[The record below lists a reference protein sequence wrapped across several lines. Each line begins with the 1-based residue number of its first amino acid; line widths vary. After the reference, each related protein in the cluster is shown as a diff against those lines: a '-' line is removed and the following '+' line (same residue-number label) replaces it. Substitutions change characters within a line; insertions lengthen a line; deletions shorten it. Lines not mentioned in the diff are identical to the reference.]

1 MYRGPQVHPRPNPPP
16 SRGRAGWGGS
26 ATGGVTMARGTMQP
40 LDRRTFLRGLGVAA
54 GACLIEFPVV
64 RLAAAQ
70 GTIKLGTLI
79 PLTGTIAEFG
89 PNFRKAADLAAG
101 HLNAAGLSLQLIH
114 ADDETAAIPAVAA
127 ARKLVDVDRVP
138 AVVGAAASGVTIPV
152 AESVTIPNKVLQITN
167 ASTSPLI
174 TVLPADQGQDFLF
187 RTCPSDALQGV
198 VLGKLAAELEHKTA
212 AAIYVNNPYGQGLA
226 EQFKRSFEKRG
237 GKVAALVPHD
247 EAPAPT
253 YVAELRRA
261 TQGKPDVL
269 AAISYP
275 GHASI
280 YLREAIEGN
289 YIKTFL
295 FCDGTKSLEV
305 MKAIGEKNAE
315 GMMGTAPGSVLTDG
329 YNVFVAEYG
338 KAYGEVPP
346 LPYMTNMYDAVAVIG
361 LAVKAAQVGGA
372 REMTG
377 VAIRDHLRHV
387 ANPPGEVVGPGVA
400 DLKKALQ
407 LLEAK
412 QDINYEGA
420 AGACD
425 FDENGDVL
433 TAIELWKF
441 AAGKIVTVRLE
452 YDIPKI

>member
-1 MYRGPQVHPRPNPPP
+1 M
-16 SRGRAGWGGS
+16 
-26 ATGGVTMARGTMQP
+26 MARRDLVEGTKRA
-40 LDRRTFLRGLGVAA
+40 LDRRTFLKGLSVAA
-54 GACLIEFPVV
+54 GVFLVEFPMV
-64 RLAAAQ
+64 RLATAQ
-70 GTIKLGTLI
+70 DAMKIGTLM
-79 PLTGTIAEFG
+79 PLTGPLAEFG
-89 PNFRKAADLAAG
+89 PNFRKAADLAAS
-101 HLNAAGLSLQLIH
+101 HLTAAGLGLQLIH
-114 ADDETAAIPAVAA
+114 ADDETSAIPAVAA
-127 ARKLVDVDRVP
+127 ARKLVDVDKVP
-138 AVVGAAASGVTIPV
+138 AIVGAAASGVTIPV
-152 AESVTIPNKVLQITN
+152 AESVTIPNKVVQISN

-198 VLGKLAAELEHKTA
+198 VLGKLATELQYKTA

-226 EQFKRSFEKRG
+226 EQFKKSFEKRG
-237 GKVAALVPHD
+237 GKVAAMVPHD

-305 MKAIGEKNAE
+305 VKAIGEKNAE
-315 GMMGTAPGSVLTDG
+315 GMMGTAPGSVLTSG
-329 YNVFVAEYG
+329 YSVFVAEYG

-346 LPYMTNMYDAVAVIG
+346 LPYMTNMYDAVALVG
-361 LAVKAAQVGGA
+361 LAMRAAQVDGVK
-372 REMTG
+372 EITG
-377 VAIRDHLRHV
+377 VAIRDRLRKV
-387 ANPPGEVVGPGVA
+387 ANPPGEVVGPGAA
-400 DLKKALQ
+400 DLQKGMQ
-407 LLEAK
+407 SLEQK
-412 QDINYEGA
+412 QEINYEGA
-420 AGACD
+420 AGSCD
-425 FDENGDVL
+425 FDESGDVM

>member
-1 MYRGPQVHPRPNPPP
+1 MLRRDVMRG
-16 SRGRAGWGGS
+16 AGGS
-26 ATGGVTMARGTMQP
+26 
-40 LDRRTFLRGLGVAA
+40 LDRRTFLMGLSVAA
-54 GACLIEFPVV
+54 GACLSEFLTARP
-64 RLAAAQ
+64 AAAQ
-70 GTIKLGTLI
+70 GIMKLGTLI
-79 PLTGTIAEFG
+79 PLTGPLAEFG

-101 HLNAAGLSLQLIH
+101 HLKEAGLSLQLIH
-114 ADDETAAIPAVAA
+114 ADDETSAIPAVAA
-127 ARKLVDVDRVP
+127 ARKLVDVDRVQ

-198 VLGKLAAELEHKTA
+198 VLGKLAVELRYKMA

-226 EQFKRSFEKRG
+226 EQFKKSFENRG

-289 YIKTFL
+289 YIKTFM

-305 MKAIGEKNAE
+305 VKAIGEKNAE
-315 GMMGTAPGSVLTDG
+315 GMMGTAPGSVLSNG

-346 LPYMTNMYDAVAVIG
+346 LPYMTNMYDAVALVG
-361 LAVKAAQVGGA
+361 LAMKAAQVDGVKD
-372 REMTG
+372 MTG
-377 VAIRDHLRHV
+377 IAVRDHLRHV
-387 ANPPGEVVGPGVA
+387 ANPPGEVVGPGA
-400 DLKKALQ
+400 TDLKKAIQ

-412 QDINYEGA
+412 QKINYEGA
-420 AGACD
+420 AGSCD
-425 FDENGDVL
+425 FDENGDVM
-433 TAIELWKF
+433 TAIEIWKS
-441 AAGKIVTVRLE
+441 AAGNIVTVRLE
-452 YDIPKI
+452 YDIPKL